1 MKQRQTLDISA
12 ASKALADDESNKT
25 MYPPHATPGNPIASQ
40 APINEFNKTMS
51 VALASAEEAVS
62 VATAQIR
69 QASERANA
77 STQLPAAERLP
88 PPSGL
93 LGLKVSNP
101 TSPSQQRRRFPSLDS
116 PSSAAGPSGHGEKYS
131 TRGLLI
137 ATACIVVAIALHHL
151 TYATSVTPAAGTL
164 PESTIVPADVT
175 WMLISTMSVLMM
187 IPALGLF
194 EAGLLRA
201 KNSVSVLMQC
211 FAGLAILT
219 TLWFAVGFS
228 LCFSPNPNRFT
239 FGLYGSLDY
248 AFLANV
254 GWATALPNA
263 PTIPGVLFVAF
274 QGMFAAVT
282 PLLCTGAF
290 AERLRFEAYVAF
302 VILWSLLVYYPLCR
316 HIWGGG
322 WLAQLGVVDFAGG
335 IVIHTAAGV
344 ASLVTAIRLGP
355 RAGFAGLS
363 SESLAPHNIPMAAT
377 GAGLLWVGWFSFNG
391 GSALTSG
398 ALAASTLMSTHIA
411 GATSALAWLLLD
423 WAHLA
428 RPTFVGVINGAL
440 SGLAG
445 VTPAAGFITPNAGF
459 AVGLMCGLVRA
470 ARARIAQSWNSHCP
484 PGRCIPL
491 RSPREP
497 HLSSLPLAPRP
508 PVLRAGLLL
517 WRPAVQGGASD

>member
-1 MKQRQTLDISA
+1 M
-12 ASKALADDESNKT
+12 
-25 MYPPHATPGNPIASQ
+25 
-40 APINEFNKTMS
+40 
-51 VALASAEEAVS
+51 
-62 VATAQIR
+62 
-69 QASERANA
+69 
-77 STQLPAAERLP
+77 
-88 PPSGL
+88 
-93 LGLKVSNP
+93 
-101 TSPSQQRRRFPSLDS
+101 
-116 PSSAAGPSGHGEKYS
+116 
-131 TRGLLI
+131 
-137 ATACIVVAIALHHL
+137 VAIALHHL

-344 ASLVTAIRLGP
+344 ASLVTAIRLG
-355 RAGFAGLS
+355 
-363 SESLAPHNIPMAAT
+363 
-377 GAGLLWVGWFSFNG
+377 
-391 GSALTSG
+391 
-398 ALAASTLMSTHIA
+398 
-411 GATSALAWLLLD
+411 
-423 WAHLA
+423 
-428 RPTFVGVINGAL
+428 
-440 SGLAG
+440 
-445 VTPAAGFITPNAGF
+445 
-459 AVGLMCGLVRA
+459 
-470 ARARIAQSWNSHCP
+470 RAR
-484 PGRCIPL
+484 GL
-491 RSPREP
+491 R
-497 HLSSLPLAPRP
+497 
-508 PVLRAGLLL
+508 RA
-517 WRPAVQGGASD
+517 